1 MQWTLFKACC
11 VELELTFLGFFRRV
25 NFVVHSTRR
34 SFLQKGVAL
43 SATLSSSHLLTAAQ
57 LFGKDSN
64 SRPKIAAI
72 GVGGSRGRYSQGK
85 AIANRAAAFGD
96 MVAVCE
102 VDDLCANEF
111 NASFGNKLA
120 TYRDYRKM
128 LEKEKPDVVTIG
140 TPDHW
145 HVPISIAALH
155 AGCDVY
161 CEKPLTLTI
170 EEGFR
175 IRDAVKETGKT
186 FQVGTQQRSEHDL
199 LFLKAIALVQSGR
212 LGDDVNAYVAI
223 GGAESGGLFANTPVP
238 NDFDWNMWLGP
249 APAKDYC
256 DERRKEFRW
265 FFEYSGG
272 KMTDWGAHHIDIA
285 QWALAVDRT
294 GPTSVVAKGTFP
306 SIVPENY
313 DWDSFLDGKIALPNS
328 FNTALTFNIDLNYA
342 NGSKISVNDVYS
354 RPDGTSFPNGI
365 LFEGSEGRIYVNR
378 EKLTGKPIEELSKTD
393 NAELDEAII
402 KLYKGKQPGNHMGN
416 FFECIA
422 DGSEPIS
429 DVETHHRT
437 MTSCH
442 LCNISLMLGRELAW
456 DPDKEHFVN
465 DSQADALMART
476 SRPGF
481 SM

>member
-1 MQWTLFKACC
+1 MKK
-11 VELELTFLGFFRRV
+11 
-25 NFVVHSTRR
+25 STRR
-34 SFLQKGVAL
+34 SFLQKGAAWGGSL
-43 SATLSSSHLLTAAQ
+43 SASSIFTGTQ
-57 LFGKDSN
+57 LFGKDAN
-64 SRPKIAAI
+64 SQPKIAAI
-72 GVGGSRGRYSQGK
+72 GVGGSRGRYNQGG
-85 AIANRAAAFGD
+85 AVARRAAQFGK
-96 MVAVCE
+96 MIAVCD
-102 VDDLCANEF
+102 VDDLHTDEF
-111 NASFGNKLA
+111 NQDFDGTLN
-120 TYRDYRKM
+120 TYRDYRKL
-128 LEKEKPDVVTIG
+128 LEQEKPDVVTIG

-145 HVPISIAALH
+145 HVPISIAALQ

-175 IRDAVKETGKT
+175 IRDAVKASGKT

-199 LFLKAIALVQSGR
+199 LFLKAIAFVQSGR
-212 LGDDVNAYVAI
+212 LGKNVNAYVAI
-223 GGAESGGLFANTPVP
+223 GGAENGGPFADTPVP
-238 NDFDWNMWLGP
+238 HGLDWNMWLGP

-256 DERRKEFRW
+256 DKRRQEFRW

-285 QWALAVDRT
+285 QWALGVDRT
-294 GPTSVVAKGTFP
+294 GPTSIVAQGTFP
-306 SIVPENY
+306 AIVPANY
-313 DWDSFLDGKIALPNS
+313 DWDSFLNGKIALPNS
-328 FNTALTFNIDLNYA
+328 FNTALTFHIDLNYA
-342 NGSKISVNDVYS
+342 NGATISVNDVYS

-365 LFEGSEGRIYVNR
+365 LFEGSKGRIYVNR
-378 EKLTGKPIEELSKTD
+378 EKLTGKPVEQLTEAD
-393 NAELDEAII
+393 HAELDEAIV

-429 DVETHHRT
+429 DVETHHRS

-442 LCNISLMLGRELAW
+442 LCNIGLMLGRELKW
-456 DPDKEHFVN
+456 NPDEEHFV
-465 DSQADALMART
+465 DDPTADALMSRT